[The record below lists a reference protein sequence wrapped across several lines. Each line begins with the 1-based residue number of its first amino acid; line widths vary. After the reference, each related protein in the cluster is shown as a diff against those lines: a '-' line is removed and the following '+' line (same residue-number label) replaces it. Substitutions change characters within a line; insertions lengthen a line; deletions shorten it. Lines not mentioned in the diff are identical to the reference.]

1 MFDNLSEKLQDII
14 SKTRGKELT
23 QDNMQE
29 ALREIRRALLEA
41 DVNLRVVKSFI
52 SSIKD
57 KAEGEKVLEGV
68 DPSQQLIKIVH
79 DELVN
84 LLGKEQKPLDFS
96 GHPNLIMMLG
106 LQGSGKTTSSAK
118 LAVKLKKEGR
128 NPLLTAC
135 DVYRPAAITQLET
148 LGKEIDTEVFTISD
162 CKDVQQIV
170 KGAIDYAKDKGF
182 NTIILDTAGRLQID
196 TDMMAELLLIDRI
209 FKPTEKLLVID
220 AMTGQEAVNVAE
232 NFDAQLGLT
241 GLVLTKLDGDSRGGS
256 ALSVSYCTGKPIKL
270 TGTGEKLNAL
280 EDFYPERMATRIL
293 GMGDIVSLVERA
305 QEVFDEKQALELEE
319 KMSKNNFS
327 YNDFIKM
334 QKQMQ
339 AFGSMGNM
347 LGMLGLN
354 IGKDDRE
361 KLSHESEKQFKK
373 MEVFISSMT
382 PEERNNPDLMNTSR
396 KKRIA
401 RGCGMDFQEVN
412 AFVKQ
417 FEQMRTMMKGM
428 TDMKKMFSH
437 GMPDLSKMG
446 NFGGLGGFN
455 GKLGKHAMNKAM
467 KMMRG
472 RSPFTH

>member
-1 MFDNLSEKLQDII
+1 MFDSLSEKLQSII

-41 DVNLRVVKSFI
+41 DVNLRVVKAFI
-52 SSIKD
+52 SSVKD

-84 LLGKEQKPLDFS
+84 LLGKEQNPLDFS
-96 GHPNLIMMLG
+96 GSPNMIMMLG

-128 NPLLTAC
+128 KPLLVAC
-135 DVYRPAAITQLET
+135 DVYRPAAISQLQT
-148 LGKEIDTEVFTISD
+148 LGKEIETEVFTIPDS
-162 CKDVQQIV
+162 KDVQSIV
-170 KGAIDYAKDKGF
+170 RGAIDYANDNGF
-182 NTIILDTAGRLQID
+182 NTLILDTAGRLQID

-209 FKPTEKLLVID
+209 FHPTEKLLVID

-327 YNDFIKM
+327 YDDILKM
-334 QKQMQ
+334 QKQMKM
-339 AFGSMGNM
+339 FGSMDQL
-347 LGMLGLN
+347 LGMLPGMN
-354 IGKDDRE
+354 ISKNDRE
-361 KLSHESEKQFKK
+361 KISHEGDKQFKK

-382 PEERNNPDLMNTSR
+382 PQERSNPELINTSR

-401 RGCGMDFQEVN
+401 KGCGMDLAEINSFI
-412 AFVKQ
+412 KQ

-428 TDMKKMFSH
+428 HDMKNMFGKMG
-437 GMPDLSKMG
+437 GMPNM
-446 NFGGLGGFN
+446 NALGG
-455 GKLGKHAMNKAM
+455 KMGKHALNKAM
-467 KMMRG
+467 KMMRKF
-472 RSPFTH
+472 R

>member
-1 MFDNLSEKLQDII
+1 MFDSLSEKLQSII

-41 DVNLRVVKSFI
+41 DVNLRVVKAFI
-52 SSIKD
+52 SSVKD
-57 KAEGEKVLEGV
+57 KAEGEKILEGV

-84 LLGKEQKPLDFS
+84 LLGKEQNPLDFS
-96 GHPNLIMMLG
+96 GSPNMIMMLG

-128 NPLLTAC
+128 KPLLVAC
-135 DVYRPAAITQLET
+135 DVYRPAAISQLQT
-148 LGKEIDTEVFTISD
+148 LGKEIETEVFTIPDS
-162 CKDVQQIV
+162 KDVQSIV
-170 KGAIDYAKDKGF
+170 RGAIDYANDNGF
-182 NTIILDTAGRLQID
+182 NTLILDTAGRLLID

-209 FKPTEKLLVID
+209 FHPTEKLLVID

-327 YNDFIKM
+327 YDDFLKM
-334 QKQMQ
+334 QKQMKM
-339 AFGSMGNM
+339 FGSMDQL
-347 LGMLGLN
+347 LGMLPGMN
-354 IGKDDRE
+354 ISKNDRE
-361 KLSHESEKQFKK
+361 KISHEGDKQFKK

-382 PEERNNPDLMNTSR
+382 PQERSNPELINTSR

-401 RGCGMDFQEVN
+401 KGCGMDLAEINSFI
-412 AFVKQ
+412 KQ

-428 TDMKKMFSH
+428 HDMKNMFGKMG
-437 GMPDLSKMG
+437 GMPNM
-446 NFGGLGGFN
+446 NALGG
-455 GKLGKHAMNKAM
+455 KMGKHALNKVM
-467 KMMRG
+467 KMMRKF
-472 RSPFTH
+472 R

>member
-1 MFDNLSEKLQDII
+1 MFDSLSEKLQSII

-41 DVNLRVVKSFI
+41 DVNLRVVKAFI
-52 SSIKD
+52 SSVKD

-84 LLGKEQKPLDFS
+84 LLGKEQNPLDFS
-96 GHPNLIMMLG
+96 GSPNMIMMLG

-128 NPLLTAC
+128 KPLLVAC
-135 DVYRPAAITQLET
+135 DVYRPAAISQLQT
-148 LGKEIDTEVFTISD
+148 LGKEIETEVFTIPDS
-162 CKDVQQIV
+162 KDVQSIV
-170 KGAIDYAKDKGF
+170 RGAIDYANDNGF
-182 NTIILDTAGRLQID
+182 NTLILDTAGRLQID

-209 FKPTEKLLVID
+209 FHPTEKLLVID

-327 YNDFIKM
+327 YDDFLKM
-334 QKQMQ
+334 QKQMKM
-339 AFGSMGNM
+339 FGSMDQL
-347 LGMLGLN
+347 LGMLPGMN
-354 IGKDDRE
+354 ISKNDRE
-361 KLSHESEKQFKK
+361 KISHEGDKQFKK
-373 MEVFISSMT
+373 MEIFISSMT
-382 PEERNNPDLMNTSR
+382 PQERSNPELINTSR

-401 RGCGMDFQEVN
+401 KGCGMDLAEINSFI
-412 AFVKQ
+412 KQ

-428 TDMKKMFSH
+428 HDMKNMFGKMG
-437 GMPDLSKMG
+437 GMPNM
-446 NFGGLGGFN
+446 NALGG
-455 GKLGKHAMNKAM
+455 KMGKHALNKAM
-467 KMMRG
+467 KMMRKF
-472 RSPFTH
+472 R

>member
-1 MFDNLSEKLQDII
+1 MFDSLSEKLQSII

-41 DVNLRVVKSFI
+41 DVNLRVVKAFI
-52 SSIKD
+52 SSVKD
-57 KAEGEKVLEGV
+57 KAEGEKILEGV

-84 LLGKEQKPLDFS
+84 LLGKEQNPLDFS
-96 GHPNLIMMLG
+96 GSPNMIMMLG

-128 NPLLTAC
+128 KPLLVAC
-135 DVYRPAAITQLET
+135 DVYRPAAISQLQT
-148 LGKEIDTEVFTISD
+148 LGKEIETEVFTIPDS
-162 CKDVQQIV
+162 KDVQSIV
-170 KGAIDYAKDKGF
+170 RGAIDYANDNGF
-182 NTIILDTAGRLQID
+182 NTLILDTAGRLQID

-209 FKPTEKLLVID
+209 FHPTEKLLVID

-327 YNDFIKM
+327 YDDFLKM
-334 QKQMQ
+334 QKQMKM
-339 AFGSMGNM
+339 FGSMDQL
-347 LGMLGLN
+347 LGMLPGMN
-354 IGKDDRE
+354 ISKNDRE
-361 KLSHESEKQFKK
+361 KISHEGDKQFKK

-382 PEERNNPDLMNTSR
+382 PQERSNPELINTSR

-401 RGCGMDFQEVN
+401 KGCGMDLAEINSFI
-412 AFVKQ
+412 KQ

-428 TDMKKMFSH
+428 HDMKNMFGKMG
-437 GMPDLSKMG
+437 GMPNM
-446 NFGGLGGFN
+446 NALGG
-455 GKLGKHAMNKAM
+455 KMGKHALNKVM
-467 KMMRG
+467 KMMRKF
-472 RSPFTH
+472 R